1 MSVRNA
7 VSTLLR
13 QSPPWI
19 AAHRTALQNVYEHLD
34 GCIADALNAT
44 RGQRT
49 DCPEFVSQAVL
60 PPGEAYEAFIART
73 HTVPTRDNLHDL
85 FNGLM
90 WLSFPQTK
98 RRLNALQAA
107 QIARHGIAGTRGAVR
122 DALTVFDE
130 NAAILVAP
138 AEVVQ
143 RLRQRDWN
151 DLFVVHRAQWSS
163 VQLVIFGHALLEKL
177 LQPRKPITAHVWT
190 VEALDDATIAASL
203 AEQRLSTRAFLAL
216 PVLGVPGWWSANE
229 DPAFYED
236 AAVFRPPAPTAGTN
250 LPDG

>member
-1 MSVRNA
+1 
-7 VSTLLR
+7 
-13 QSPPWI
+13 
-19 AAHRTALQNVYEHLD
+19 
-34 GCIADALNAT
+34 
-44 RGQRT
+44 
-49 DCPEFVSQAVL
+49 
-60 PPGEAYEAFIART
+60 
-73 HTVPTRDNLHDL
+73 
-85 FNGLM
+85 
-90 WLSFPQTK
+90 
-98 RRLNALQAA
+98 
-107 QIARHGIAGTRGAVR
+107 
-122 DALTVFDE
+122 
-130 NAAILVAP
+130 
-138 AEVVQ
+138 
-143 RLRQRDWN
+143 
-151 DLFVVHRAQWSS
+151 